1 MLLCQRVNPVKI
13 DMRIVDGLQL
23 VVQPLGLG
31 KGLVGDGVLRAV
43 FCR

>member
-13 DMRIVDGLQL
+13 YMRIVDGFQ
-23 VVQPLGLG
+23 VVMQPLGLG